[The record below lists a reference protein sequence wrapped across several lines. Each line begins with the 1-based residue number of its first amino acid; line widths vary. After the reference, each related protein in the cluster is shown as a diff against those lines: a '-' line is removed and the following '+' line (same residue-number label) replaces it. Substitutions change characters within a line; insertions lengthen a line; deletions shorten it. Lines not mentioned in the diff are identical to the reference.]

1 MTGVLKRR
9 NILLIAAVVLLV
21 DQLSKAAAS
30 QLLSVGTIDPLIP
43 GLLSLQLVHNTGAAF
58 SLFTGFTNL
67 LGVLSLAVSVGVTV
81 WICRHRVVPIW
92 QALALAFLLG
102 GTLGNGIDRWRLG
115 HVVDFLALIPI
126 DFPIFNGADVAIN
139 LALLCFALD
148 LWFNRRSADRDAAE
162 RDAAERE

>member
-9 NILLIAAVVLLV
+9 SILLIAVLILLV
-21 DQLSKAAAS
+21 DQVSKAAAS
-30 QLLSVGTIDPLIP
+30 HWLSVGTTDSLIP

-126 DFPIFNGADVAIN
+126 DFPIFNAADVAIN

-148 LWFNRRSADRDAAE
+148 LWFSRR
-162 RDAAERE
+162 AAERE

>member
-9 NILLIAAVVLLV
+9 SILLIAVLILLV
-21 DQLSKAAAS
+21 DQVSKAAAS
-30 QLLSVGTIDPLIP
+30 HWLSVGTTDPLIP

-81 WICRHRVVPIW
+81 WICRHRVVPLW

-126 DFPIFNGADVAIN
+126 DFPIFNAADVAIN

-148 LWFNRRSADRDAAE
+148 LWFSRR
-162 RDAAERE
+162 AAERE

>member
-1 MTGVLKRR
+1 MTAVLKRHD
-9 NILLIAAVVLLV
+9 ILLIAAVVLLV
-21 DQLSKAAAS
+21 DQVSKAAAS
-30 QLLSVGTIDPLIP
+30 HLLSAGTSDPLIP

-58 SLFTGFTNL
+58 SLFTGFSHL

-139 LALLCFALD
+139 LALLCFGLD
-148 LWFNRRSADRDAAE
+148 LWFNRHAADRDAAD
-162 RDAAERE
+162 RG

>member
-9 NILLIAAVVLLV
+9 SILLIAVLILLV
-21 DQLSKAAAS
+21 DQVSKAAAS
-30 QLLSVGTIDPLIP
+30 HWLSVGTTDPLIP

-126 DFPIFNGADVAIN
+126 DFPIFNAADVAIN

-148 LWFNRRSADRDAAE
+148 LWFSRR
-162 RDAAERE
+162 AAERE